1 MVKTRSLLKKTLKKR
16 AEERFNKED
25 HTGSRFEVLSDED
38 AEILKLKN
46 QLADQQHQNSTLQD
60 KMEKLNSTVEKLQ
73 GMLETKILRE
83 SVVKAETIPEVPLQE
98 NSFLSGAAQVIQD
111 STQVEKS
118 SPFLD
123 SVSSES
129 WLNFDVKFLIYRAK
143 KGRKLLRDMIKQEVV
158 TYYQAQIMENVRII
172 PCEEL
177 YQRLKKINQPF
188 LDPMAILRTNLSM
201 DHSTEYDSDKTKNY
215 LSSFLNL
222 LERNPIIEQT
232 LSGASIAKMFFSK
245 LQPKELSDYML
256 DLQVQSKMEAT
267 STLLTKIRTRDIA
280 MAEMPKKSTS
290 VQQQSNKQN
299 KQKNVCDNCKH
310 STDSS
315 IKSNHKTWFCK
326 KISEFCYK
334 CNKKHM
340 AFGPSCPNKDKSIF
354 DYERYLEKYNKD
366 GSTKSDNKK

>member
-1 MVKTRSLLKKTLKKR
+1 
-16 AEERFNKED
+16 
-25 HTGSRFEVLSDED
+25 
-38 AEILKLKN
+38 
-46 QLADQQHQNSTLQD
+46 
-60 KMEKLNSTVEKLQ
+60 
-73 GMLETKILRE
+73 
-83 SVVKAETIPEVPLQE
+83 
-98 NSFLSGAAQVIQD
+98 
-111 STQVEKS
+111 
-118 SPFLD
+118 
-123 SVSSES
+123 
-129 WLNFDVKFLIYRAK
+129 
-143 KGRKLLRDMIKQEVV
+143 
-158 TYYQAQIMENVRII
+158 
-172 PCEEL
+172 
-177 YQRLKKINQPF
+177 
-188 LDPMAILRTNLSM
+188 
-201 DHSTEYDSDKTKNY
+201 
-215 LSSFLNL
+215 
-222 LERNPIIEQT
+222 
-232 LSGASIAKMFFSK
+232 
-245 LQPKELSDYML
+245 ML

>member
-16 AEERFNKED
+16 AEERFTKED

-83 SVVKAETIPEVPLQE
+83 SVIKTETIPAIPIQD
-98 NSFLSGAAQVIQD
+98 NYFLSGAAQVIQD

-188 LDPMAILRTNLSM
+188 LDPMANLRTNLSM

-232 LSGASIAKMFFSK
+232 LSGASIAKMFFS
-245 LQPKELSDYML
+245 
-256 DLQVQSKMEAT
+256 
-267 STLLTKIRTRDIA
+267 
-280 MAEMPKKSTS
+280 
-290 VQQQSNKQN
+290 
-299 KQKNVCDNCKH
+299 
-310 STDSS
+310 
-315 IKSNHKTWFCK
+315 
-326 KISEFCYK
+326 
-334 CNKKHM
+334 
-340 AFGPSCPNKDKSIF
+340 
-354 DYERYLEKYNKD
+354 
-366 GSTKSDNKK
+366 